1 MIPRYE
7 IVTHPIDASE
17 YKGSGSDTYCFS
29 TEKPNSY
36 QNVEYMML
44 VSYQS
49 QPLASFLKQMNQ
61 NQEEY
66 IQAYIEDGSGEIILH
81 TQGDEY
87 MGDFFRRLSGRKCI
101 NGSDRTNCKL

>member
-1 MIPRYE
+1 MRLSHIQLM
-7 IVTHPIDASE
+7 HPNIKDLGVIHIAFPL
-17 YKGSGSDTYCFS
+17 KNL
-29 TEKPNSY
+29 NSY